1 MAKLNKITNEGLKK
15 LEDELSFLK
24 TIRRKEVSEQIK
36 TARGLGD
43 LSENSEYDEA
53 REEQAKVEARISEL
67 ENMLENVEVI
77 SEHELTT
84 DTVNV
89 GSKVR
94 VFDEKNNEEIEYTVV
109 GSSEAN
115 ALKRK
120 ISDQSPIGSAL
131 MGAKVNE
138 TVTAYTPGGELKF
151 KIIEISNKQ

>member
-24 TIRRKEVSEQIK
+24 TIRRKDVSEQIK

-138 TVTAYTPGGELKF
+138 TVTAYTPGGELNF
-151 KIIEISNKQ
+151 KIIEISK

>member
-115 ALKRK
+115 ALIRK

-151 KIIEISNKQ
+151 KIIEISK

>member
-36 TARGLGD
+36 KARGLGD

-84 DTVNV
+84 DAVNV

-94 VFDEKNNEEIEYTVV
+94 VLDEKNNEEIEYTVV

-131 MGAKVNE
+131 MGAKVDDV
-138 TVTAYTPGGELKF
+138 VTAYTPGGELKF
-151 KIIEISNKQ
+151 KIIEISK

>member
-1 MAKLNKITNEGLKK
+1 MAKINKITNEGLKK

-151 KIIEISNKQ
+151 KIIEISK

>member
-94 VFDEKNNEEIEYTVV
+94 FFDEKNNEEIEYTVV

-151 KIIEISNKQ
+151 KIIEISK

>member
-15 LEDELSFLK
+15 IEDELSFLK

-151 KIIEISNKQ
+151 KIIEISK